1 MQCCIKLSGNQII
14 SKRYC
19 DVIKLL
25 GVFIFF
31 INTRKFK
38 VCNIVSIKLSGNQ
51 IISKRYCD
59 VIKLLGVFIFFINT
73 RRFKVCNVVL
83 NCWATK

>member
-1 MQCCIKLSGNQII
+1 MQCCIKLSGNQIISKRYNEFIKGMRFLIIKLLGNQII

-31 INTRKFK
+31 INTR
-38 VCNIVSIKLSGNQ
+38 Q
-51 IISKRYCD
+51 
-59 VIKLLGVFIFFINT
+59 
-73 RRFKVCNVVL
+73 FKVCNVVL
-83 NCWATK
+83 NCRATK